1 MALQA
6 KSQNILT
13 EETNRVFTY
22 VNEFGDTMVSMS
34 IVDAKTLLE
43 DVLHYE
49 YADSLLKVYIDKD
62 SLNNERFEMQ
72 KSTILKLSKVQSNQ
86 SEIIDNLEE
95 LVKNKDSENN
105 LKDDIIKQQ
114 DKEIKK
120 QKILKKFGF
129 GGSIILPI
137 VVLILLL

>member
-6 KSQNILT
+6 KSQSTLT

-49 YADSLLKVYIDKD
+49 YADSLLNVYIDKD
-62 SLNNERFEMQ
+62 SLNNKRFEIQ
-72 KSTILKLSKVQSNQ
+72 KTTILKLTQLNTNQ
-86 SEIIDNLEE
+86 SEIIDNLNEV
-95 LVKNKDSENN
+95 VKNKDSENN

-137 VVLILLL
+137 IVLILLL

>member
-6 KSQNILT
+6 KSQSTLT

-49 YADSLLKVYIDKD
+49 YADSLLNVYIDKD
-62 SLNNERFEMQ
+62 SLNNKRFEIQ
-72 KSTILKLSKVQSNQ
+72 KTTILKLTQLNTNQ
-86 SEIIDNLEE
+86 SEIIDNLEKV
-95 LVKNKDSENN
+95 VKNKDSENN

-137 VVLILLL
+137 IVLILLL

>member
-6 KSQNILT
+6 KSQSTLT

-49 YADSLLKVYIDKD
+49 YADSLLNVYIDKD
-62 SLNNERFEMQ
+62 SLNNKRFEIQ
-72 KSTILKLSKVQSNQ
+72 KTTILKLTQLNTNQ
-86 SEIIDNLEE
+86 SEIIDNLGEV
-95 LVKNKDSENN
+95 VKNKDSENN

-129 GGSIILPI
+129 GGSIVLPI
-137 VVLILLL
+137 IVLILLL

>member
-6 KSQNILT
+6 KSQSTLT

-49 YADSLLKVYIDKD
+49 YADSLLNVYIDKD
-62 SLNNERFEMQ
+62 SLNNKRFEIQ
-72 KSTILKLSKVQSNQ
+72 KTTILKLTQLNTNQ
-86 SEIIDNLEE
+86 SEIIDNLGEV
-95 LVKNKDSENN
+95 VKNKDSENN

-129 GGSIILPI
+129 GGSIVLPI
-137 VVLILLL
+137 IVLIFLL

>member
-1 MALQA
+1 MTLQA
-6 KSQNILT
+6 KSQSTLT

-49 YADSLLKVYIDKD
+49 YADSLLNIYIDKD
-62 SLNNERFEMQ
+62 SLNNKRFEIQ
-72 KSTILKLSKVQSNQ
+72 KTTILKLTQLNTNQ
-86 SEIIDNLEE
+86 SEIIDNLNEV
-95 LVKNKDSENN
+95 VKNKDSENN

-137 VVLILLL
+137 IVLILLL

>member
-1 MALQA
+1 MTLQA
-6 KSQNILT
+6 KSQNTLT

-49 YADSLLKVYIDKD
+49 YADSLLNVYIDKD
-62 SLNNERFEMQ
+62 SLNNKRFEIQ
-72 KSTILKLSKVQSNQ
+72 KTTILKLTQLNTNQ
-86 SEIIDNLEE
+86 SEIIDNLNEV
-95 LVKNKDSENN
+95 VKNKDSENN

-137 VVLILLL
+137 IVLILLL

>member
-1 MALQA
+1 
-6 KSQNILT
+6 
-13 EETNRVFTY
+13 
-22 VNEFGDTMVSMS
+22 MVSMS

-49 YADSLLKVYIDKD
+49 YADSLLNVYIDKD
-62 SLNNERFEMQ
+62 SLNNKRFEIQ
-72 KSTILKLSKVQSNQ
+72 KTTILKLTQLNTNQ
-86 SEIIDNLEE
+86 SEIIDNLGEV
-95 LVKNKDSENN
+95 VKNKDSENN

-129 GGSIILPI
+129 GGSIVLPI
-137 VVLILLL
+137 IVLILLL

>member
-1 MALQA
+1 MALQV
-6 KSQNILT
+6 KSQNTLT

-22 VNEFGDTMVSMS
+22 DNDFGDTMVSMN
-34 IVDAKTLLE
+34 IEDAKTLLE

-49 YADSLLKVYIDKD
+49 YADSLLKVYIAKD

-86 SEIIDNLEE
+86 DEIINNLEE
-95 LVKNKDSENN
+95 MVKNKDTENN
-105 LKDDIIKQQ
+105 LKDDIIEQQ

-120 QKILKKFGF
+120 QKILKKLGF
-129 GGSIILPI
+129 SGSVILPI
-137 VVLILLL
+137 IVLLILI

>member
-6 KSQNILT
+6 KSQSTLT

-49 YADSLLKVYIDKD
+49 YADSLLNVYIDKD
-62 SLNNERFEMQ
+62 SLNDKRFEIQ
-72 KSTILKLSKVQSNQ
+72 KTTILKLAQLNTNQ
-86 SEIIDNLEE
+86 SEIIDNLGEV
-95 LVKNKDSENN
+95 VKNKDTENN

-120 QKILKKFGF
+120 QKILKKLGF
-129 GGSIILPI
+129 SGSIVLPI
-137 VVLILLL
+137 IVLILLL